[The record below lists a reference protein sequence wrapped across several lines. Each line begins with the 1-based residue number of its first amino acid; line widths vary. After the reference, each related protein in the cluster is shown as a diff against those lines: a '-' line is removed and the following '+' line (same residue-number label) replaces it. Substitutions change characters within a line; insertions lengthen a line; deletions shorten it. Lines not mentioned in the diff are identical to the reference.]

1 MLKQIT
7 GMTEEQVM
15 KVMDKVCKRSM
26 NKYKLDGLCP
36 DDLYQESFIIC
47 MDALNRF
54 DGRVPLENF
63 LAFNL
68 SRRIKTLYRNIN
80 IKKINFVCIDDI
92 PPELLWDEKTENIQ
106 EFVTL
111 INDKMPV
118 DMRHDYIKYVQG
130 VSIPRIRKQKLL
142 RKLKEYSDE
151 FWDQ

>member
-1 MLKQIT
+1 MLKPIK

-15 KVMDKVCKRSM
+15 AVINKVCKRSM
-26 NKYKLDGLCP
+26 NKYKIDGLLP

-47 MDALNRF
+47 MHALDRF
-54 DGRVPLENF
+54 DELRPLENF

-68 SRRIKTLYRNIN
+68 SRRIKTLYRNIT
-80 IKKINFVCIDDI
+80 IKRINFVCIDDV
-92 PPELLWDEKTENIQ
+92 PPELLWDDRKENIQ
-106 EFVTL
+106 EFVNL

-142 RKLKEYSDE
+142 KKLKEYSDE
-151 FWDQ
+151 FWNK